1 MISTTFLQ
9 NCQVGDEAAIRAL
22 INHYQRDVFQIAL
35 AVFDRSDHIGSSEP
49 IFWEEVYFQADQA
62 THETFIVALD
72 RIKRYRESTD
82 FSAWLFRIAVE
93 VSQRRAWWWRFSKI
107 MRYGVRIVFRNVSN
121 PAWQLAAMQT
131 PGPGEVGSKSE
142 MRERPGYILENENT
156 WSAIRSLNERLRLP
170 MIFRYYQGYSNEM
183 IGYLLGI
190 SEGMVHSRL
199 NEGREKIASFL
210 ERQTTQ
216 N

>member
-9 NCQVGDEAAIRAL
+9 NCQAGDESAIRAL

-35 AVFDRSDHIGSSEP
+35 AVFDRSDHIGPSEP
-49 IFWEEVYFQADQA
+49 VFWEEVYFQADQA
-62 THETFIVALD
+62 THETFVVALD
-72 RIKRYRESTD
+72 RMKRYRESTD

-93 VSQRRAWWWRFSKI
+93 VSQRRAGWWRFSKI
-107 MRYGVRIVFRNVSN
+107 IRSGVRAIFRNMSS

-131 PGPGEVGSKSE
+131 PGPGGVGGASE
-142 MRERPGYILENENT
+142 TREKQVYILENENT

-199 NEGREKIASFL
+199 SEGREKIASFL
-210 ERQTTQ
+210 ERQTAQ